1 MHDETERAR
10 VQRRTLIV
18 VVVGQVLGGAG
29 LAAGATVGAL
39 LAQDLFGGEG
49 LAGLST
55 ALLTLGSAL
64 AAFLVGRTAQRR
76 GRRLGLGL
84 GFAAGGLGAV
94 GVVVAAATGSAALLF
109 ASLVVYG
116 AGSATNLQAR
126 YAATDLALPSH
137 RGRAIS
143 TALVSTTL
151 GAVAAPAVV
160 EPLGV
165 VATGLGLPALAG
177 PFLLAAAAYLSA
189 GAALL
194 LLLRPDPLLLARR
207 LGATAAP
214 VAAAPVRRG
223 AAPVGA
229 TVMVLTQIAMVAIM
243 TMTPVHMLA
252 HDHALGDV
260 GLVIGIH
267 IGAMYL
273 PSLVTGPLVDRVG
286 PTAVAGASGIVLL
299 GAGAIAALAPG
310 DSLALLIT
318 ALALLGLGWNLGLIS
333 GTALVVEGTS
343 PADRARVQGS
353 LDVLVA
359 LSGAGAGAASGAVV
373 ASSDF
378 AVLSLGGGLLALLL
392 IPVLVVAR
400 MRRNAV

>member
-55 ALLTLGSAL
+55 ALLTFGSAL

-126 YAATDLALPSH
+126 YAATDLALPSR

-214 VAAAPVRRG
+214 VTAAPVRRG

-252 HDHALGDV
+252 HDHDLGDV

-400 MRRNAV
+400 VRRNAV